1 MRRPPRE
8 IPRGRHEPE
17 PLEVTGMKIAPLAS
31 LLPLFLA
38 LPIALS
44 CASSAP
50 PADSGTR
57 PAATGSAPAAP
68 ARPAQTRP
76 AAPATNA
83 DTRPDPHSFA
93 RPAEAAVEHLK
104 LDLTVDFPAKKLAGR
119 ASLRLANHGASRLH
133 LDTRDLDIRRVT
145 LGDGPT
151 EAKEAK
157 EAKWT
162 LGDVVPHLGQ
172 ELTVE
177 ITPDTRWVSVDYS
190 TRPEAAALQWLSPE
204 QAGGTQPFLF
214 TQSQAILARTW
225 IPLQDSPGIR
235 MTYEATIRAPR
246 ELLAVMSAENP
257 TAKTADGIYRFRMP
271 QAIPSYLMALS
282 VGDLAFRPLGDPPNG
297 LSQRAGVY
305 ALPTVVERAAWELAD
320 TPKMIAAAEKL
331 YGPYRWGR
339 YDLLILP
346 ASYPFGGM
354 ENPRLTF
361 ATPTILAGDRS
372 LVSLVAHELAHSWS
386 GNLVTNATWNDFW
399 LNEGFTTY
407 FERRIMEAVF
417 GRTYEEMLA
426 SLGRQDLTD
435 TVKELG
441 AGTPDTH
448 LRLALAGR
456 DPDDGMTDIAYEK
469 GALLLRTLE
478 EAVGREA
485 WDRFVR
491 GWFESHAFQSATT
504 DGFLAYLQQN
514 LLAKR
519 PGIADKVQ
527 LASWIDGPDV
537 PATAAKP
544 ASDAFRKVEA
554 QITAFGQGTAAAQLT
569 TANWTTHEW
578 LHFLRNLP
586 RPVPAARLADLDAA
600 FRFSQSGNS
609 EILTEWLLRS
619 IESNYEPAM
628 PALERFL
635 VQVGRRKFLKPLY
648 TELAKTPA
656 GAERAL
662 RIYRQARPGY
672 HSVSQQT
679 IDDIL
684 DWRG

>member
-1 MRRPPRE
+1 
-8 IPRGRHEPE
+8 
-17 PLEVTGMKIAPLAS
+17 MKT
-31 LLPLFLA
+31 LLPALPLLLA
-38 LPIALS
+38 LPLALA

-50 PADSGTR
+50 PPAPGDAGRDAGAPREAGT
-57 PAATGSAPAAP
+57 TGSAGTVAGAAQEGAPAQPAAP
-68 ARPAQTRP
+68 TP
-76 AAPATNA
+76 AADP
-83 DTRPDPHSFA
+83 RSDPHSFA

-104 LDLTVDFPAKKLAGR
+104 LDLTVDFPARKLTGR
-119 ASLRLANHGASRLH
+119 ASLRLANHGATQLH
-133 LDTRDLDIRRVT
+133 LDTRDLDIQRVT
-145 LGDGPT
+145 LGDGKT
-151 EAKEAK
+151 

-162 LGDVVPHLGQ
+162 LGDPLPHLGQ

-177 ITPDTRWVSVDYS
+177 IAPDTQWVSVDYS
-190 TRPEAAALQWLSPE
+190 TRPEAAALQWLTPE
-204 QAGGTQPFLF
+204 QAGGAQPLLF

-225 IPLQDSPGIR
+225 IPCQDSPGIR

-246 ELLAVMSAENP
+246 GLLAVMSAENP

-271 QAIPSYLMALS
+271 QAIPSYLMALA
-282 VGDLAFRPLGDPPNG
+282 VGDLAFRPLGNPP
-297 LSQRAGVY
+297 SDRAGVY
-305 ALPTVVERAAWELAD
+305 ALPAVVERAAWELAD

-386 GNLVTNATWNDFW
+386 GNLVTNANWNDFW

-407 FERRIMEAVF
+407 FERRIMEAVY
-417 GRTYEEMLA
+417 GRPYEEMLA
-426 SLGRQDLTD
+426 VLGRQDLD
-435 TVKELG
+435 DIVEELG
-441 AGTPDTH
+441 ADKPDTH
-448 LRLALAGR
+448 LRLALADR

-485 WDRFVR
+485 WDRFLR
-491 GWFESHAFQSATT
+491 GWFESHAFRSATT
-504 DGFLAYLQQN
+504 DDFLAYLQAN

-519 PGIADKVQ
+519 PGVAEKVQ
-527 LASWIDGPDV
+527 LARWIDGPGV
-537 PATAAKP
+537 PATAARP

-554 QITAFGQGTAAAQLT
+554 QIAAFGQGTPAAQLE
-569 TANWTTHEW
+569 TAGWTTHEW

-586 RPVPAARLADLDAA
+586 RPVPNERLADLDAA
-600 FRFSQSGNS
+600 FRLSQSGNS
-609 EILTEWLLRS
+609 EILTEWLLRAV
-619 IESNYEPAM
+619 ESSYEPAM
-628 PALERFL
+628 PVLERFL
-635 VQVGRRKFLKPLY
+635 VEVGRRKFLRPLY
-648 TELAKTPA
+648 AELAKTPA

-679 IDDIL
+679 IDEIL